1 VRRRAASGAGVLRAL
16 AARLH
21 HFFIASPAAG
31 VVGHPGRSKLG
42 ELSIVPTRMQVLS
55 PCLHQVQK
63 SFFGLK
69 DQE

>member
-1 VRRRAASGAGVLRAL
+1 VRAL
-16 AARLH
+16 
-21 HFFIASPAAG
+21 AG

-42 ELSIVPTRMQVLS
+42 ELSIVPVRMQVLS